1 MILRENVLIFGLE
14 PINSVKQI
22 SGTVS
27 KWVRQSLFI
36 CYKSRL
42 DQRFARRFSKSCS
55 SKAFSNLENHS
66 KSHSTL

>member
-42 DQRFARRFSKSCS
+42 DQRFSRRPERTYSICRDLRKSQ
-55 SKAFSNLENHS
+55 
-66 KSHSTL
+66 